1 MLLGSVYPAVGSC
14 LLIIVGITLL
24 KISIIPVYSQLNI
37 SPGYKCEDV
46 SFFLN
51 RVRIS
56 IFLMSWATPQS
67 SHVPPATA
75 GEPPWSVSTPG
86 WESLVYKYISE
97 YRLRVRMC
105 LLCLIYHLASAL
117 TMLLSGWVGGWVH
130 CVCVCPPRTNRQ
142 AGAHGADCLAAK
154 EVLRPVVL
162 PRSPSLP
169 PPTHPVELRRCPGTV
184 SALVHTSSRQ

>member
-117 TMLLSGWVGGWVH
+117 TMLLSGWVGAL
-130 CVCVCPPRTNRQ
+130 CVCVLPGPTDRPGLTEQIAWPLKRCW
-142 AGAHGADCLAAK
+142 GLWCSLAH
-154 EVLRPVVL
+154 P
-162 PRSPSLP
+162 PSLHQ
-169 PPTHPVELRRCPGTV
+169 PTQWS
-184 SALVHTSSRQ
+184 SADAQVQ